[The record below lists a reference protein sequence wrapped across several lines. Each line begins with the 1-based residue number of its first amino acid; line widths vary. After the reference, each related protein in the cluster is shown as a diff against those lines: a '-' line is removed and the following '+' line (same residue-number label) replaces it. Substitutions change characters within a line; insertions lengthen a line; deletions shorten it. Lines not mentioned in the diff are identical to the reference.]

1 LPLCRLAFGED
12 VLEVYLLVSKATVT
26 AIYWQQ
32 QSYYFRFSVPA
43 KDIYHDPVK
52 RALQKDGW
60 TITHDPF
67 PLQIGK
73 KRLSADLGA
82 ERLISAERGLQRIV
96 VEVKSFVGQSDV
108 KDLEQALGQY
118 VLYRQILNEM
128 GVERSLYLAV
138 SQSTFNSVFTIELGQ
153 VLLKNQVVK
162 LIVFDDES
170 EAIVQ
175 WIPD

>member
-1 LPLCRLAFGED
+1 MAR
-12 VLEVYLLVSKATVT
+12 
-26 AIYWQQ
+26 
-32 QSYYFRFSVPA
+32 R
-43 KDIYHDPVK
+43 DIYHDTVK

-82 ERLISAERGLQRIV
+82 ERLISAEKGIQKIV
-96 VEVKSFVGQSDV
+96 VEVKSFVRQSDV

-128 GVERSLYLAV
+128 GIERILYLAV
-138 SQSTFNSVFTIELGQ
+138 SRPTFNSVFTIELGQ
-153 VLLKNQVVK
+153 VLLKNQIIR
-162 LIVFDDES
+162 LIVFDDER
-170 EAIVQ
+170 EAIAQ

>member
-1 LPLCRLAFGED
+1 M
-12 VLEVYLLVSKATVT
+12 
-26 AIYWQQ
+26 
-32 QSYYFRFSVPA
+32 
-43 KDIYHDPVK
+43 K
-52 RALQKDGW
+52 RALQKGGW

-128 GVERSLYLAV
+128 SIERDLYLAV
-138 SQSTFNSVFTIELGQ
+138 TQPTFNSVFTIELGQ

-162 LIVFDDES
+162 LIVFDDER

>member
-1 LPLCRLAFGED
+1 M
-12 VLEVYLLVSKATVT
+12 
-26 AIYWQQ
+26 
-32 QSYYFRFSVPA
+32 PA
-43 KDIYHDPVK
+43 RDIYHNTVK
-52 RALQKDGW
+52 LALEKDGW

-82 ERLISAERGLQRIV
+82 ERLITAEKEVQKIV

-108 KDLEQALGQY
+108 KDLQQALGQY
-118 VLYRQILNEM
+118 ILYRQVLNEM
-128 GVERSLYLAV
+128 KIDSVLYLAI
-138 SQSTFNSVFTIELGQ
+138 SQPTFNSVFDIELGQ
-153 VLLKNQVVK
+153 VLLKNQIVK

-170 EAIVQ
+170 EEIVQ

>member
-1 LPLCRLAFGED
+1 MAR
-12 VLEVYLLVSKATVT
+12 
-26 AIYWQQ
+26 
-32 QSYYFRFSVPA
+32 R
-43 KDIYHDPVK
+43 DIYHDTVK
-52 RALQKDGW
+52 RALEKDGW

-82 ERLISAERGLQRIV
+82 ERLISAEKGLQKIV

-128 GVERSLYLAV
+128 GIERILYLAV
-138 SQSTFNSVFTIELGQ
+138 SSPTFNSVFTIELGQ
-153 VLLKNQVVK
+153 VLLKNQIIR

-170 EAIVQ
+170 EAIAQ

>member
-1 LPLCRLAFGED
+1 
-12 VLEVYLLVSKATVT
+12 
-26 AIYWQQ
+26 
-32 QSYYFRFSVPA
+32 VPA
-43 KDIYHDPVK
+43 KDIYHDTVK

-60 TITHDPF
+60 IITHDPF
-67 PLQIGK
+67 PLQIGN

-82 ERLISAERGLQRIV
+82 ERLINAEKGTQKIV

-118 VLYRQILNEM
+118 VLYRQVLNEM

-138 SQSTFNSVFTIELGQ
+138 SRPTFNSVFTIELGQ
-153 VLLKNQVVK
+153 VLLKNKIIK
-162 LIVFDDES
+162 LIVFDDLR

>member
-1 LPLCRLAFGED
+1 
-12 VLEVYLLVSKATVT
+12 VSA
-26 AIYWQQ
+26 
-32 QSYYFRFSVPA
+32 R
-43 KDIYHDPVK
+43 DIYHNTV
-52 RALQKDGW
+52 RLALEKDGW

-82 ERLISAERGLQRIV
+82 ERLISAEKELQKIV

-108 KDLEQALGQY
+108 KDLQQALGQY
-118 VLYRQILNEM
+118 VLYSQILNEM
-128 GVERSLYLAV
+128 EVRRVLYLAV
-138 SQSTFNSVFTIELGQ
+138 SQPTFNSVFTIELGQ
-153 VLLKNQVVK
+153 ILLKNQIVR

-170 EAIVQ
+170 EVIVK

>member
-1 LPLCRLAFGED
+1 M
-12 VLEVYLLVSKATVT
+12 
-26 AIYWQQ
+26 
-32 QSYYFRFSVPA
+32 PA
-43 KDIYHDPVK
+43 KDIYHDTVK
-52 RALQKDGW
+52 RALQEDGW
-60 TITHDPF
+60 AITHDPF

-82 ERLISAERGLQRIV
+82 ERLISAEKGLQRIV

-118 VLYRQILNEM
+118 VLYRQILSEM
-128 GVERSLYLAV
+128 GIERSLYLAV
-138 SQSTFNSVFTIELGQ
+138 SQATFNSVFTIELGQ

>member
-1 LPLCRLAFGED
+1 
-12 VLEVYLLVSKATVT
+12 
-26 AIYWQQ
+26 
-32 QSYYFRFSVPA
+32 VPA
-43 KDIYHDPVK
+43 RDIYHNTVK
-52 RALQKDGW
+52 TALEKDGW

-82 ERLISAERGLQRIV
+82 ERLISAEKGIQKIV

-118 VLYRQILNEM
+118 ILYRQILNEIKIDR
-128 GVERSLYLAV
+128 ELYLAV
-138 SQSTFNSVFTIELGQ
+138 SRLTFNSVFTIQLGQ
-153 VLLKNQVVK
+153 MLLTNQIIK

-170 EAIVQ
+170 EVIVQ
-175 WIPD
+175 WIPN

>member
-1 LPLCRLAFGED
+1 
-12 VLEVYLLVSKATVT
+12 
-26 AIYWQQ
+26 
-32 QSYYFRFSVPA
+32 VPA
-43 KDIYHDPVK
+43 KDIYHETVK
-52 RALQKDGW
+52 RALQKGGW
-60 TITHDPF
+60 IITHDPF

-128 GVERSLYLAV
+128 GVERSFYLAIT
-138 SQSTFNSVFTIELGQ
+138 QPTFNSVFTIELGQ

-162 LIVFDDES
+162 LIVFDDEN
-170 EAIVQ
+170 EVIVQ

>member
-1 LPLCRLAFGED
+1 MFPFLCLAYYSLYTGCSKPLSPNFL
-12 VLEVYLLVSKATVT
+12 
-26 AIYWQQ
+26 
-32 QSYYFRFSVPA
+32 SVPA
-43 KDIYHDPVK
+43 KDIYHDTVK

-67 PLQIGK
+67 PLQIGN

-82 ERLISAERGLQRIV
+82 ERLISAKKETQKIV
-96 VEVKSFVGQSDV
+96 VEVKSFVGQSNV

-118 VLYRQILNEM
+118 VLYRQVLNEM

-138 SQSTFNSVFTIELGQ
+138 SRPTFNTVFTIELGQ
-153 VLLKNQVVK
+153 VLLKNQIIK